1 MTLQDRTA
9 VITGA
14 TGELGSVLARELAA
28 CGVKLVLLSRDADK
42 LDALATNLA
51 IPESRV
57 VKIPVDLLDYAATKA
72 AARAVAAR
80 FGRIDIL
87 LHTVGGWTGGKTLLE
102 APPADLEL
110 MLNQHV
116 WTSFNVVQSFLPY
129 MLNNGWGRI
138 VMVTS
143 PSATRPN
150 PKGGPYAIGKA
161 GQEALMLTLA
171 QELRGTGVTANLLQ
185 VKAIDVERQK
195 VAAPSAENASWT
207 TPEEICAAV
216 LFLLSDEASTINGAR
231 IPLFGGYN

>member
-14 TGELGSVLARELAA
+14 TGELGTVLARQLAA
-28 CGVKLVLLSRDADK
+28 CGVKLALLSRDADK
-42 LDALATNLA
+42 LDSLATNLA
-51 IPESRV
+51 LPESQL
-57 VKIPVDLLDYAATKA
+57 VKVSVDLLDYAATKA

-80 FGRIDIL
+80 FGRVDIL

-102 APPADLEL
+102 APPADLEF

-143 PSATRPN
+143 PSAARPN
-150 PKGGPYAIGKA
+150 AGGGPYAIGKA
-161 GQEALMLTLA
+161 GQETLMLTLA

-185 VKAIDVERQK
+185 VKVIDVKRQK
-195 VAAPSAENASWT
+195 ITAPSAENASWT

-231 IPLFGGYN
+231 IPLFGGSS